1 MMLLENKLKFE
12 MDERAIYL
20 SLELISIDYVNG
32 NFVDESNVMATHKKP
47 SFHSNIAHNVIF
59 HQNKQIKREI
69 NTQHFFSHSK

>member
-1 MMLLENKLKFE
+1 MLLENKLKFE

-47 SFHSNIAHNVIF
+47 SFHSNIADSTQCNLPSK
-59 HQNKQIKREI
+59 QANK
-69 NTQHFFSHSK
+69 T